1 MIQSNSHGLCKR
13 KTTKIDLAAIADRL
27 STLLE
32 MALQIAQNN
41 RDGQQLVGADQG
53 KVEVYVL
60 FANTTYRTLDLYWVC
75 ERERENM
82 YLTLKP
88 FEEVRVNTF
97 TTHSWLFR
105 DYYTGERM
113 HVRSQRIFQPIRVRV
128 PKSQQSPDQL
138 VDVRS
143 EVLIHFPMRSLRE
156 NCLWLVARWL
166 IRTSNAPRRI
176 IHGYHIP
183 STLKQQLL
191 SLLTCIESYSRV
203 AGTRRRR

>member
-1 MIQSNSHGLCKR
+1 
-13 KTTKIDLAAIADRL
+13 
-27 STLLE
+27 

-41 RDGQQLVGADQG
+41 RDGQQLVVGEGEG

-60 FANTTYRTLDLYWVC
+60 FANTTYRTLDLYWVS
-75 ERERENM
+75 EQDREFL

-88 FEEVRVNTF
+88 FEEVRVNTYSS
-97 TTHSWLFR
+97 HSWLFR

-128 PKSQQSPDQL
+128 PKNQTTPDEL

-166 IRTSNAPRRI
+166 IRTSNTPRRI
-176 IHGYHIP
+176 IYGYHIP

>member
-1 MIQSNSHGLCKR
+1 
-13 KTTKIDLAAIADRL
+13 
-27 STLLE
+27 

-41 RDGQQLVGADQG
+41 RDGQQLVGLGGQQQG
-53 KVEVYVL
+53 LHGLQMVVEVYVL
-60 FANTTYRTLDLYWVC
+60 FVNTTNRTLDLYWLC
-75 ERERENM
+75 DRDRENM

-97 TTHSWLFR
+97 STHSWFFR

-113 HVRSQRIFQPIRVRV
+113 HVRSRRIFQPIRVRV
-128 PKSQQSPDQL
+128 PKNPQHPEQL
-138 VDVRS
+138 CDVRS
-143 EVLIHFPMRSLRE
+143 QVLIHFPMRSLRE

-166 IRTSNAPRRI
+166 IRTSNAPRRV

-183 STLKQQLL
+183 ATLKQQLL
-191 SLLTCIESYSRV
+191 LLLTTMESYSRV